1 MLDRKSLLNQLN
13 KNSVNDKDD
22 KILMSLVCDR
32 IEASQSKN
40 YCIFSDFL
48 DSTQIQKVKNV
59 FSFMEDELLFAS
71 KIKNS
76 QSKLVS
82 VKSDFFEIPSKILSI
97 KIPKGYSVS
106 HSDILGTLMSLGIKR
121 QKIGD
126 IIVSDDGI
134 FIEIKEEVFPFIKSN
149 LTSIRNYPVEIS
161 EVPDEKNVERIQKYK
176 EFSYTVSSLRLDCVV
191 SSILNIAREK
201 AKEYITS
208 GNLKLNHIEEKTYK
222 KIIAEGDILSLRKS
236 GRYLFF
242 KDDGLSKK
250 GKNKIIIKK
259 FI

>member
-1 MLDRKSLLNQLN
+1 MLNKKTILNQLN
-13 KNSVNDKDD
+13 ENDKDD
-22 KILMSLVCDR
+22 RMLMSLICDR
-32 IEASQSKN
+32 IEASQLKN
-40 YCIFSDFL
+40 YSLFSDFL
-48 DSTQIQKVKNV
+48 DSTQQQKVKTV
-59 FSFMEDELLFAS
+59 FSFMENELLFAS

-76 QSKLVS
+76 QNKLVS
-82 VKSDFFEIPSKILSI
+82 INSDFFEIPTKILELN
-97 KIPKGYSVS
+97 IPKGYTVS

-134 FIEIKEEVFPFIKSN
+134 FIEIKEEISPFVKSN
-149 LTSIRNYPVEIS
+149 LTSIRSYPVEIN
-161 EVPDEKNVERIQKYK
+161 EIDDDTIVERVQEYK
-176 EFSYTVSSLRLDCVV
+176 DLNFTVSSLRLDCVV
-191 SSILNIAREK
+191 SSILNVSREK
-201 AKEYITS
+201 AKEYIIA
-208 GNLKLNHIEEKTYK
+208 GNVKINHIEEKNYK
-222 KIIAEGDILSLRKS
+222 KNVSEGNILSLRKS

>member
-1 MLDRKSLLNQLN
+1 MIDKKSILNQLGD
-13 KNSVNDKDD
+13 NDKDD
-22 KILMSLVCDR
+22 RMLMSLICDR
-32 IEASQSKN
+32 IEASQNKS

-48 DSTQIQKVKNV
+48 DSTQQQKVKNV
-59 FSFMEDELLFAS
+59 FSFMENELLFAS

-76 QSKLVS
+76 QSQLVS
-82 VKSDFFEIPSKILSI
+82 VKSDFFEIPTKILEL
-97 KIPKGYSVS
+97 KIPKGYAVS

-134 FIEIKEEVFPFIKSN
+134 FIEIKEEILPFIKSN
-149 LTSIRNYPVEIS
+149 LTSVRSYPVEIS
-161 EVPDEKNVERIQKYK
+161 EVPDEVTIQRLQQYK
-176 EFSYTVSSLRLDCVV
+176 DLQFTVSSLRLDCVV
-191 SSILNIAREK
+191 SSILNVAREK
-201 AKEYITS
+201 AKEYITA
-208 GNLKLNHIEEKTYK
+208 GNVKVNHIEEKNYK
-222 KIIAEGDILSLRKS
+222 KNISEGNILSLRKS

-250 GKNKIIIKK
+250 GKNKITIKK